1 MSHVDDESGGARSGG
16 GVTGPLDLT
25 KPVIDAEPVTGQ
37 IPRVTPGEGEAEADG
52 RVGSGTV
59 RPVSRR
65 EQRRAWRREEK
76 ARQHAARNSV
86 RFPIFTRSVLLWML
100 IFALTGVAFG
110 ASGAFWWANFNS
122 QVSDLRSTTE
132 DFEERSAEAQASIEE
147 LRQQALSDIDTAL
160 GPLQGFLA
168 ETQVLQ
174 LAQLF
179 SPAVYSVA
187 TLDEEGRPSVGTA
200 FAVISDDRETYF
212 VTSYTTVKAATV
224 RPGPDVTIRKGTEET
239 KAQVWNWDVERDLA
253 LIRAPKGGVQVLE
266 WISDDAAAKALGGRI
281 FPVSGLGGAGAS
293 LTTGV
298 VIDQSAVGFQH
309 TAPLGPAFQGGPIV
323 TVDGKVLGVASLTY
337 EPLGFDPGEIHF
349 AVPINQVCQKLLQC
363 GGVARTPS
371 PQGG

>member
-1 MSHVDDESGGARSGG
+1 MSTGGEERKGG
-16 GVTGPLDLT
+16 TTGPLDLT
-25 KPVIDAEPVTGQ
+25 RPVIDAEPVTGSQ
-37 IPRVTPGEGEAEADG
+37 PAVTPGSAGSAAGGQQPVGEAM
-52 RVGSGTV
+52 
-59 RPVSRR
+59 SRR
-65 EQRRAWRREEK
+65 ERRRAWRREDK
-76 ARQHAARNSV
+76 ARRYAARNSV

-122 QVSDLRSTTE
+122 QVSDLRSTTQ
-132 DFEERSAEAQASIEE
+132 DFEERSADAQASIEQ
-147 LRQQALSDIDTAL
+147 LREQALTDINDAL

-187 TLDEEGRPSVGTA
+187 TLDEEGRPAVGTA
-200 FAVISDDRETYF
+200 FAVVSDDRETYF

-224 RPGPDVTIRKGTEET
+224 TPGPEVAIRKGTEET
-239 KAQVWNWDVERDLA
+239 RAEVWNWDPERDLA

-266 WISDDAAAKALGGRI
+266 WISNDAAARALGGRI

-298 VIDQSAVGFQH
+298 VIDQSAAGFQH

-337 EPLGFDPGEIHF
+337 QPLGFDPGEIHF

-363 GGVARTPS
+363 GGADRTPS
-371 PQGG
+371 PRGG